1 MALPTL
7 RIIGFIIGI
16 FLITLAIA
24 MVIPMA
30 TLVFFERT
38 SDLPSFLWASL
49 ITFIAG
55 LALVIPGRPEHVHL
69 RPRDMYLL
77 TVTSWLVVCIFAALP
92 FLLTQHISYTDSF
105 FESMSGITATGSTVL
120 SGLDTMS
127 PGILIW
133 RSLLHWLGGI
143 GFIGM
148 AVAILPLLRI
158 GGMRLFQTE
167 SSDRSEKVMP
177 RSHMVARLIV
187 AAYVGITI
195 LGSLA
200 FWWAGMG
207 LFDAINHAMSAISTG
222 GFSTSDESLAHW
234 KQPAVHWVAVVVMIM
249 GSLPFTLY
257 VATLRG
263 NRRALIKDQQVQG
276 LLGLL
281 LVTWLVL
288 GTWHWWT
295 TDLHWLDALRHVAV
309 NVTSVVTT
317 TGFALGDYSIW
328 GNFSLM
334 LFFYLG
340 FVGGC
345 SGSTAGGIKIF
356 RFQVAYILLKAN
368 LNQLIHPR
376 AVIKQKY
383 NGHRLD
389 EEIVR
394 SILTFSFFFAI
405 TICAI
410 ALALSLLGLDWMT
423 ALTGAASTVSGVGPG
438 LGKPS
443 ARPATSPPCRTPPS
457 GSCPWACCWAGW
469 RSLRCLC
476 CAFRRFGVTDGRFLQ
491 PRPVLAG
498 RGIEPTTERP
508 EEVARVGK
516 PQQVGNFQQG
526 HARLRQV
533 LLGQFAASVVK
544 QGLETGALLLQ
555 AALQGALGQVQ
566 RLRNHLALGLALGQ
580 QPAQHLARLVGH
592 AAFGKPRQVLPG
604 KTIMQQRHR
613 LVRRGQRRFH
623 VRPFENQCVIGRVEH
638 QRCMEGLFV
647 GCQVHRLIALHQ
659 HLARLQGA
667 PGQPAAQRQRTRQG
681 GFGTLPGGR
690 QVIAVHG
697 KNQRIAFG

>member
-24 MVIPMA
+24 MVVPMA
-30 TLVFFERT
+30 TLVIFERT
-38 SDLPSFLWASL
+38 SDLPSFLWASM

-77 TVTSWLVVCIFAALP
+77 TVSSWVVVCIFAALP

-120 SGLDTMS
+120 SGLDAMS

-207 LFDAINHAMSAISTG
+207 VFDAINHAMSAISTG

-234 KQPAVHWVAVVVMIM
+234 KQPAVHWVAVVVMIL

-281 LVTWLVL
+281 VVTWLVL
-288 GTWHWWT
+288 GTWYWWT
-295 TDLHWLDALRHVAV
+295 TNLHWLDALRHVAL

-317 TGFALGDYSIW
+317 TGFALGDYSLW

-340 FVGGC
+340 FIGGCSGSTAGGIKIFRFQVAYILLKANLNQLIHPRAVIKQKYNGHRLDDDIVRSILTFSFFFSITICLIALLLSLLGLDWMTALTGAASTVSGVGPGLGETIGPAGNFSLMLFFYLGFIGGC

-438 LGKPS
+438 LGETIG
-443 ARPATSPPCRTPPS
+443 PA
-457 GSCPWACCWAGW
+457 
-469 RSLRCLC
+469 
-476 CAFRRFGVTDGRFLQ
+476 
-491 PRPVLAG
+491 
-498 RGIEPTTERP
+498 
-508 EEVARVGK
+508 
-516 PQQVGNFQQG
+516 GNFASLPDAAKWILSLG
-526 HARLRQV
+526 M
-533 LLGQFAASVVK
+533 LLGR
-544 QGLETGALLLQ
+544 LEIITVFVLCI
-555 AALQGALGQVQ
+555 
-566 RLRNHLALGLALGQ
+566 
-580 QPAQHLARLVGH
+580 PA
-592 AAFGKPRQVLPG
+592 FW
-604 KTIMQQRHR
+604 RH
-613 LVRRGQRRFH
+613 
-623 VRPFENQCVIGRVEH
+623 
-638 QRCMEGLFV
+638 
-647 GCQVHRLIALHQ
+647 
-659 HLARLQGA
+659 
-667 PGQPAAQRQRTRQG
+667 
-681 GFGTLPGGR
+681 
-690 QVIAVHG
+690 
-697 KNQRIAFG
+697 